1 MAYNEDTK
9 QGTYL
14 SLSLCHIVGTPS
26 LIKTT
31 RHVPVI
37 IYITV
42 QEELWGMHEY
52 RHELARSTGATVR
65 TFSLANIAPK
75 WYAGGAV

>member
-37 IYITV
+37 IYVTV

-52 RHELARSTGATVR
+52 RQ
-65 TFSLANIAPK
+65 
-75 WYAGGAV
+75 